1 MLTVLPQPAA
11 TRLKTRDIRLLCQT
25 RDQLRH
31 IAPNSDYFGIVHG
44 LRREYV
50 TQIGHI
56 RYVSDMLGHFAG
68 VPAGQCVAFYDDH
81 DNQESIAGGGNNER
95 RVLDFLLLLV
105 QQFGDLPNRIEVQDN
120 GKTITFN
127 L

>member
-1 MLTVLPQPAA
+1 MLTVLQPAA

-31 IAPNSDYFGIVHG
+31 IAPDSDYFGIIHS

-50 TQIGHI
+50 TQIGHT

-68 VPAGQCVAFYDDH
+68 VPAGQCVAFYDD
-81 DNQESIAGGGNNER
+81 NQKSFMGGMDGEK
-95 RVLDFLLLLV
+95 RVLDFLILLG
-105 QQFGDLPNRIEVQDN
+105 QRFGDLPNRIEVQDN